1 MPWDGVGPRR
11 LPAMEVPAPD
21 DRFAADDC
29 PIQKQLPYNP
39 ALRPVAAVAGLG
51 RYWIVPK
58 GRRLAGRGYQERR
71 SWFAGGYK
79 VEDGCCGIWATI
91 PVEGFVKILL
101 ATVL

>member
-1 MPWDGVGPRR
+1 
-11 LPAMEVPAPD
+11 MEVPAPD
-21 DRFAADDC
+21 DHFAADDC

-39 ALRPVAAVAGLG
+39 ALRPVAAGAGLG

-79 VEDGCCGIWATI
+79 VEDGCCGIWAAI

-101 ATVL
+101 GIVLLAYL